1 LGTVIPITVV
11 PAERF
16 VLFRDAAA
24 FLAAVRLSVAGTF
37 PARRFVVRGVLDD
50 GLFADR
56 AFGAF
61 AMSGFPP
68 PKNQYGTGYSS
79 ESNDPL
85 SVPTSWASLCK
96 LKLKQMP
103 SDRVHSPRQSRRGEA
118 AMTATVQNTTVL
130 AVAMAVVLAIIL
142 SPLLGW

>member
-1 LGTVIPITVV
+1 LASAALLLAHTLATLGDALGLNQTGQQLL
-11 PAERF
+11 PATIAEERS
-16 VLFRDAAA
+16 R
-24 FLAAVRLSVAGTF
+24 TT
-37 PARRFVVRGVLDD
+37 P
-50 GLFADR
+50 
-56 AFGAF
+56 FGAF

-68 PKNQYGTGYSS
+68 PKNQYGTGYGS

-118 AMTATVQNTTVL
+118 AMTATVQNTTAL
-130 AVAMAVVLAIIL
+130 TVAMAVVLAIIL